1 MTRLCLKG
9 QLMANTMSPPSALQ
23 SSSPTGL
30 TFGTPIH
37 FGVDPSVELSIGLVL
52 VGGAK
57 CVPQVPVSQPC
68 KKNTEN
74 VGVHG
79 ALLKKISRFLD
90 MVAKGITVW
99 IHDLKVWE
107 L

>member
-9 QLMANTMSPPSALQ
+9 QLMGNTMSPPSALQ

-30 TFGTPIH
+30 TFGTPIY
-37 FGVDPSVELSIGLVL
+37 FGIDPSVDLSIGLVL

-68 KKNTEN
+68 KKTQKML
-74 VGVHG
+74 GCMG
-79 ALLKKISRFLD
+79 LC
-90 MVAKGITVW
+90 
-99 IHDLKVWE
+99 
-107 L
+107 